1 MNRQDADILNH
12 LQRDATLS
20 HQALAERTGMS
31 AATVWRR
38 VQALEKAGI
47 IEKRVA
53 LVDPPKAG
61 LTTTVLTAVR
71 LVSHG
76 AENRAAFERLVATV
90 PEILECYSVSGGHD
104 YTLLVR
110 VRDISAYEHFLMNGL
125 LAHAEVASAETSFV
139 LRQIK
144 YETAL
149 PVEVD

>member
-1 MNRQDADILNH
+1 MNRQDTEILAL
-12 LQRDATLS
+12 LQRDATLT

-38 VQALEKAGI
+38 VQSLEAAGLI
-47 IEKRVA
+47 ARRVA
-53 LVDPPKAG
+53 LVDPGKAG
-61 LTTTVLTAVR
+61 LKTTVLTAVR

-76 AENRAAFERLVATV
+76 AENRAAFERLVATA
-90 PEILECYSVSGGHD
+90 PEILECYSVSGAHD
-104 YTLLVR
+104 YTLLIR
-110 VRDISAYEHFLMNGL
+110 VRDIEAYEQFLMNRL

-149 PVEVD
+149 PI

>member
-1 MNRQDADILNH
+1 MNSQDIEILNH
-12 LQRDATLS
+12 LQRDATMS
-20 HQALAERTGMS
+20 HQALGEATGMS

-47 IEKRVA
+47 ISRRVA
-53 LVDPPKAG
+53 LVDPVKAG

-76 AENRAAFERLVATV
+76 AENRAAFERLVDTA

-104 YTLLVR
+104 YTLLIR
-110 VRDISAYEHFLMNGL
+110 VRDIEAYEHFLMNRL

-144 YETAL
+144 YQTAL
-149 PVEVD
+149 PLG